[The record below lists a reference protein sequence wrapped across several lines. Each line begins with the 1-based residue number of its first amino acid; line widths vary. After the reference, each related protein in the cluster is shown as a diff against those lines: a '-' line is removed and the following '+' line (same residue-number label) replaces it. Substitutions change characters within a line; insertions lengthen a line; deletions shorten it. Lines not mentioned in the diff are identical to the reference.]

1 MAAYGEDDDR
11 IRETYRADFG
21 LQPRRLPRKPHW
33 ILASPPEQSVVD
45 IFDDKGAEV
54 ARQFFLLNPGL
65 PTIEF
70 TVQNLIDYV
79 VRTLF
84 KHPKGTTLARKVG
97 LNHYIPL
104 TVRYC
109 TSTASSFED
118 PVNA

>member
-84 KHPKGTTLARKVG
+84 KHPKGTTLVRKVG
-97 LNHYIPL
+97 FKSLHPL
-104 TVRYC
+104 DCPILYLDRQ
-109 TSTASSFED
+109 FI
-118 PVNA
+118 